1 MHITSTL
8 SAGFLNF
15 LLMHFLDYN
24 NVGGVRWTSIS
35 ELCIIEMNPLLAP
48 HANTITQPNHFSFAL
63 DYDTVS
69 SSYLETASRIN
80 RRQIDP
86 HNNSLWSLWRERWNK
101 PSWNGAPPP
110 YPTSIHCSIIC
121 FQGHAH
127 IRQLPAHTWCAG
139 TCTSLP
145 AMRALPLLLPCP
157 CSCHESLK
165 SRTQQWIATM
175 WLKTCVAPQWNS

>member
-86 HNNSLWSLWRERWNK
+86 HNNSLRSLWRERWNK

-110 YPTSIHCSIIC
+110 YPTSIHC
-121 FQGHAH
+121 HAH
-127 IRQLPAHTWCAG
+127 HHHYHHDPPKDCG
-139 TCTSLP
+139 TRTSQGQMKNMDHLTYGSP
-145 AMRALPLLLPCP
+145 RFFVD
-157 CSCHESLK
+157 
-165 SRTQQWIATM
+165 IAT
-175 WLKTCVAPQWNS
+175 KTRKQQTHHHHPWNTTIPT